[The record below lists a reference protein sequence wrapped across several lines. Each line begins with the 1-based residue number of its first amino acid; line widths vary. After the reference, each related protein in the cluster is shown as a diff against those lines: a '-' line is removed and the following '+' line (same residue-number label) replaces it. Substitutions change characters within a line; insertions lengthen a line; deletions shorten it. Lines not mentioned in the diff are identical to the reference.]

1 MRKTEAKMD
10 DYKFT
15 VLWKEDVMADVELYD
30 QRRKVRIVKYKNTFP
45 ENPFYGGEV
54 TPERVYRFLEG
65 RCMERGSG
73 WIMKPYFRK

>member
-1 MRKTEAKMD
+1 MD

-73 WIMKPYFRK
+73 WIMKLYFRK

>member
-1 MRKTEAKMD
+1 MD

-30 QRRKVRIVKYKNTFP
+30 QRRKVLIVKYKNTFP
-45 ENPFYGGEV
+45 ENTFYGGEL